1 MTIFLLQTTLSEDQI
16 SGKLKY
22 QIAECI
28 SQVFKF
34 SLNFRFFLIVVSSCF
49 KIASS
54 VVLWTRD
61 FFHSLE
67 HKEAFM
73 LFDRRGDGKIES
85 SQLGEVLRSLGHNP
99 TQAEV
104 KKALNEVDPSG
115 T

>member
-54 VVLWTRD
+54 FVL
-61 FFHSLE
+61 
-67 HKEAFM
+67 
-73 LFDRRGDGKIES
+73 
-85 SQLGEVLRSLGHNP
+85 
-99 TQAEV
+99 
-104 KKALNEVDPSG
+104 
-115 T
+115 